1 MLDPF
6 SALLSN
12 GLGWAMEYFE
22 PLREMLDRLAGIP
35 DAVAA
40 HAVTWNN
47 MSGALEA
54 MAVDLR
60 SCLAADLPDW
70 RGPAAAAYQGLM
82 ANNVEAIDGL
92 GVLAAT
98 MSSATRAAGNLV
110 SFTRDLVR
118 DLIADLVAR
127 VIVWA
132 AESLL
137 VVTIP
142 VVAAQITS
150 AVVKWAE
157 PDRRLHERPDHQPHQ
172 PHPAARGVAAPPRP
186 RPRVRFRAA
195 STASA
200 ALTRIIVSTGPAGPG
215 RSSHS
220 VTVPTATDIHSG
232 SGVPSRHSTRP
243 APVTRTRTRRAGSSS
258 RAGQSARIAAPRTI
272 GVRSARAPARESKYE
287 ITRSAAQASASIAAS
302 RSARSSML
310 RG

>member
-1 MLDPF
+1 MADESLVADVTSTRTAWTGVSLVGGFQGLRQAVDGGGWVDQALAGGSLALEATAAVLDPF
-6 SALLSN
+6 STLLSS

-40 HAVTWNN
+40 HAVTWQN
-47 MSGALEA
+47 MAGALEE

-82 ANNVEAIDGL
+82 GNNVEAIGGL

-110 SFTRDLVR
+110 SFTRELVR

-142 VVAAQITS
+142 VVAAQIASAVAKWAGRITGYTS
-150 AVVKWAE
+150 A
-157 PDRRLHERPDHQPHQ
+157 LIT
-172 PHPAARGVAAPPRP
+172 
-186 RPRVRFRAA
+186 
-195 STASA
+195 SLTN
-200 ALTRIIVSTGPAGPG
+200 LTRLLEG
-215 RSSHS
+215 
-220 VTVPTATDIHSG
+220 
-232 SGVPSRHSTRP
+232 
-243 APVTRTRTRRAGSSS
+243 
-258 RAGQSARIAAPRTI
+258 
-272 GVRSARAPARESKYE
+272 
-287 ITRSAAQASASIAAS
+287 
-302 RSARSSML
+302 
-310 RG
+310 